1 MRVCQ
6 CTSSF
11 PLAVSAIFDF
21 GEGPPRWSG
30 VPNRWQ
36 LSGVTGF
43 NRIKVDLPV
52 LFFQFIH
59 SWHKQSSFWF
69 VVVANITNFLSKC
82 SLGHQFLWQI
92 NTFMQFCA
100 FLFTKYS
107 RLSASQNCHPVAILT
122 SKTPCRQWVPFVPG
136 TWDKCVYPISWCGR
150 YHNSDTDVPP
160 HSDKKEP
167 HRRWSHQPQDSE

>member
-1 MRVCQ
+1 MHILI
-6 CTSSF
+6 
-11 PLAVSAIFDF
+11 PLLTVSAIFDF
-21 GEGPPRWSG
+21 GVGPPRWSG
-30 VPNRWQ
+30 VPNGWQ
-36 LSGVTGF
+36 LSGVTWF
-43 NRIKVDLPV
+43 NRIKVDLPA

-92 NTFMQFCA
+92 NTLMQFRA

-107 RLSASQNCHPVAILT
+107 RLQAAQIHHPVAILT
-122 SKTPCRQWVPFVPG
+122 SKTPYRQWVPFVPD
-136 TWDKCVYPISWCGR
+136 TWDRCAYPISWCGR
-150 YHNSDTDVPP
+150 CRSSDISVPP
-160 HSDKKEP
+160 HSDKMVP